1 VVVDFI
7 DRMGLSR
14 ATLVAHDWGGPI
26 GLHAAA
32 QRPDNFERL
41 VPANTWAGP
50 MKGDLAQSRNHRG
63 IPLGE
68 YAAIDHAG
76 LPVKYSGFI

>member
-32 QRPDNFERL
+32 QRPDNFESL
-41 VPANTWAGP
+41 VLADTWAG
-50 MKGDLAQSRNHRG
+50 R
-63 IPLGE
+63 
-68 YAAIDHAG
+68 
-76 LPVKYSGFI
+76 